1 MFGELEKYAE
11 ESNLSFEKKYEDNP
25 CIILS
30 REEWHSCILI
40 KSDNKKGEGY
50 CWKNMFITVSGSDKK
65 EWLPNEYRDWHE
77 TESYVAMYNGDITKW
92 IEEKVDKMLC
102 EIKEKNAQL

>member
-1 MFGELEKYAE
+1 MFGELEKYAKE
-11 ESNLSFEKKYEDNP
+11 RNLRFEKKHEDNP

-30 REEWHSCILI
+30 REECHSCILI
-40 KSDNKKGEGY
+40 KSDNKKGEGR